1 MIRKFLKLSL
11 LSIFISPILIA
22 QELTSDITGSVSSA
36 NGAVSG
42 AQVEITYEPTNT
54 VVTRVTDA
62 SGRYSAGGLR
72 PGGPYTIKVSAAG
85 LAADQVTTSLVVGET
100 SRLSFVLSSA
110 SSVDDVVVT
119 AQRVSSD
126 DGLGFSSTIDAQTI
140 QETPSVTRDIKDLI
154 KLNPLVSLDD
164 AEDDY
169 ASISIGGAHPRS
181 NDIKV
186 DGVSFN
192 DDFGLN
198 DNGYPSQRSPINLD
212 SIEQMSVKV
221 APASVEYSNFRGGII
236 EFVTKGGTNEFEGSV
251 GYYDRGDQFYG
262 DKIEGQKYTFDKEDT
277 AQSFTLGGPIIKD
290 KAFFYVT
297 YEETTVTNPVLYGP
311 AGSGAA
317 NEQAITLAQVDNI
330 RQITINKYGWDP
342 LGVASTTESNQEN
355 TSLRVDY
362 ILNENHRLTYNYKS
376 TEGDR
381 LRASGSNSSFYFESA
396 SYFKGEKT
404 DTSSI
409 LLVSD
414 WSDNLVSEIYY
425 SNKSTDT
432 SQESPAGQNVPNFYI
447 DDAYGMRV
455 YLGADIY
462 RSANELATETDFL
475 KAKLTYYTGNHKITA
490 GYENTTW
497 DIYNLF
503 VVAQDGEW
511 EFDSLADYEA
521 GVASSFSANNA
532 KSGNVDDAAA
542 IFDYGLTSLYVMDEY
557 TFSDRLSLTAG
568 IRYDEYDSDDAPALN
583 QDFLATYGF
592 ANGGIDG
599 TSLLNVRLGMDLV
612 IDDMSDINVTY
623 GTYSSKLPTVWIS
636 NAYTNDGVRVSA
648 YNSSYAPAGCDPL
661 TAPGAGIPACV
672 QQAIADAPL
681 TSSKIDFV
689 APSFD
694 WPDSKILNIT
704 YERDLPYDMDFKCY
718 LFKIKTRRSFI

>member
-140 QETPSVTRDIKDLI
+140 QETPSITRDIKDLI

-262 DKIEGQKYTFDKEDT
+262 DKIEGKKYTFDKEDT

-432 SQESPAGQNVPNFYI
+432 SQESPAGQNVPNYYI

-475 KAKLTYYTGNHKITA
+475 KAKLTYYTGDHKITA

-557 TFSDRLSLTAG
+557 TYSDRLSLTAG

-599 TSLLNVRLGMDLV
+599 TSLLNVRLGMDFV

-648 YNSSYAPAGCDPL
+648 YNSSYAPAGCNPL
-661 TAPGAGIPACV
+661 TAPGAGIPARRPRASTV
-672 QQAIADAPL
+672 RRATARRAGLPVRRAIRAR
-681 TSSKIDFV
+681 
-689 APSFD
+689 
-694 WPDSKILNIT
+694 
-704 YERDLPYDMDFKCY
+704 E
-718 LFKIKTRRSFI
+718 